1 MRHNVRKLW
10 GVVLVLCLLL
20 PTAAGATAIGPEQIG
35 ARAALADGNLTLTK
49 MLTYAL
55 QDEYLARAEY
65 RVVMETF
72 GDRRPFSNI
81 IQAEDQHIAML
92 TPLLNQY
99 GVPLPTDAYTFSA
112 PDTFQAALQA
122 GVQAEK
128 ENIAMYE
135 LFLRQEL
142 PVPVR
147 QVFTHLRDASY
158 NHLGAFE
165 RNLGK

>member
-1 MRHNVRKLW
+1 MGQNWRRLW
-10 GVVLVLCLLL
+10 GVVLVLCLLSA
-20 PTAAGATAIGPEQIG
+20 AAGAAAVGPEQAG
-35 ARAALADGNLTLTK
+35 ARVALADGNLTLAK

-65 RVVMETF
+65 RLIIQNF
-72 GDRRPFSNI
+72 GSKRPFSNI
-81 IQAEDQHIAML
+81 IQAEEQHIAML
-92 TPLLNQY
+92 APLLNQY
-99 GVPLPTDAYTFSA
+99 GVPMPPDAFSLSA

-122 GVQAEK
+122 GVKAEE
-128 ENIAMYE
+128 ENIAMYD

-142 PVPVR
+142 PDPVR